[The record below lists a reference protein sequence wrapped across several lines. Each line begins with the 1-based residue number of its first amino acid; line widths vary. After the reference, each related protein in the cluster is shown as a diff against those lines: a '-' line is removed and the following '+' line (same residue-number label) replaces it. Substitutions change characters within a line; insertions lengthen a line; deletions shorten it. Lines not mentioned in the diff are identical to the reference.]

1 MRKVSVL
8 AAGLVVWTVAAGG
21 GCRKDKSANGGS
33 STSAQAREQ
42 ADRRA
47 QSEGRLTVDQ
57 SAVLP
62 VDVRAGVQNAYPG
75 ATVQHV
81 EMKTYNDRVVRYEVQ
96 LTTKDGK
103 KVTRE
108 FGSDGKPTST
118 ETKTQG

>member
-1 MRKVSVL
+1 MTKATVV
-8 AAGLVVWTVAAGG
+8 AGLLVGAAVFAGG
-21 GCRKDKSANGGS
+21 GCRKDNGASNGGAG
-33 STSAQAREQ
+33 SAAAREQ

-62 VDVRAGVQNAYPG
+62 VDVRAGVQKEYPG
-75 ATVQHV
+75 ATVQNV
-81 EMKTYNDRVVRYEVQ
+81 EKKTYNDRLVRYEVQ

-108 FGSDGKPTST
+108 FGSDGKPTSK
-118 ETKTQG
+118 E

>member
-1 MRKVSVL
+1 MKTAMVVASL
-8 AAGLVVWTVAAGG
+8 AVGAALVTG
-21 GCRKDKSANGGS
+21 GCRRDNGGRGGG
-33 STSAQAREQ
+33 SADAREQ

-62 VDVRAGVQNAYPG
+62 VDVRAGVQKEYPG
-75 ATVQHV
+75 STVQKV

-108 FGSDGKPTST
+108 FGSDGKPTSG
-118 ETKTQG
+118 ESKTQG